1 MKSEKLQKQSPDT
14 PSLEIAREGI
24 LSSLRPVVIYGHGV
38 TLGNAHAELEDFL
51 GKSGIPAVWT
61 FLGIGG
67 VDETKPRRYGMLG
80 MHGTM
85 AANFAVHN
93 ADLIIGIGI
102 RFDDRIYGKL
112 TEFQKDKHII
122 HFDIDPSEFGKNVTN
137 YASIVGDVKETLPLF
152 TEAFSPQE
160 EQQKDW
166 DNWNTQIQGVD
177 TENPLEKNDEGRFT
191 QVSVIDMLYELKGER
206 DVVIVD
212 VGQHQMW
219 AAQRFRSRFPRT
231 FHGSGGLGTMGFSLP
246 TAIGACYGISSL
258 EEKNRTNMSS
268 QKQEIQERK
277 IFSKEFTQD
286 VND

>member
-1 MKSEKLQKQSPDT
+1 MVAITGNVFRHLIGSDAFQEVDTVGIVEPIVKHAFFVDNADDITAVVHEAFALARSGRPGPVLIDITKNAQADEVKNARTKVKGKEIQKYLSDDSILDT
-14 PSLEIAREGI
+14 VQAAV
-24 LSSLRPVVIYGHGV
+24 SSALRPIVIYGHGV

-51 GKSGIPAVWT
+51 EKSGIPAVWT

-137 YASIVGDVKETLPLF
+137 YASIVGNVQETLPLF
-152 TEAFSPQE
+152 TEVFSPQE

-191 QVSVIDMLYELKGER
+191 QVSVIDMLYELKGE
-206 DVVIVD
+206 
-212 VGQHQMW
+212 
-219 AAQRFRSRFPRT
+219 
-231 FHGSGGLGTMGFSLP
+231 
-246 TAIGACYGISSL
+246 
-258 EEKNRTNMSS
+258 
-268 QKQEIQERK
+268 
-277 IFSKEFTQD
+277 
-286 VND
+286 

>member
-51 GKSGIPAVWT
+51 DKSGIPAVWT

-85 AANFAVHN
+85 VANFSVHN

-122 HFDIDPSEFGKNVTN
+122 HFDIDPSEFGKNVKN
-137 YASIVGDVKETLPLF
+137 YASIVGNVKETLPEVTKLLSI
-152 TEAFSPQE
+152 SPE
-160 EQQKDW
+160 KRVEW
-166 DNWNTQIQGVD
+166 DRWNTKIQHVD
-177 TENPLEKNDEGRFT
+177 TENPLEKNDGLCHCEERSNPCSTCSRFT
-191 QVSVIDMLYELKGER
+191 QVSVIDMLYEVKDEC

-219 AAQRFRSRFPRT
+219 AAQRFRSKYPRT

-258 EEKNRTNMSS
+258 EPTNPLTHHPTIWSIS
-268 QKQEIQERK
+268 
-277 IFSKEFTQD
+277 
-286 VND
+286 